1 MNNRSQYLQKLRDPK
16 WQKKR
21 LDVMSHHDFCCE
33 ICGDSESTLHVHH
46 KQYLKNY
53 EPWEY
58 DVKQLSCVCEN
69 CHKNTHD
76 LSDELSFCCSF
87 LPLDGPNNRSEIAA
101 IIAGILGVAPARELN
116 SYEKILYEIGNFIY
130 NPDKKNVL
138 KNLKGN
144 KNGKN

>member
-1 MNNRSQYLQKLRDPK
+1 MNNRSQYLQKLLDPK

-21 LDVMSHHDFCCE
+21 LEVMSHNDFCCE

-58 DVKQLSCVCEN
+58 EVRQLSCVCEN
-69 CHKNTHD
+69 CHKNTHNLPD
-76 LSDELSFCCSF
+76 HLSYCCSF
-87 LPLDGPNNRSEIAA
+87 LPLDGPNNRDEIAV
-101 IIAGILGVAPARELN
+101 IIAGILGAAPTKELSSN
-116 SYEKILYEIGNFIY
+116 EKILYEIGNFIY
-130 NPDKKNVL
+130 NLDKKTVL

-144 KNGKN
+144 TNGKN